1 MKAYSFEVFKKDLA
15 NTIVLTDLLFG
26 LIFLGITLAYA
37 PKLAG
42 PVFIATFLIILIP
55 RIFSKKF
62 VSGEDVTIKDNGF
75 YIKSQ
80 KRFIEWK
87 ELSWYKTGANNSPL
101 VDLLEFGVANG
112 KKASFSFYKKS
123 KAQNG
128 WADFR
133 KDIIHLVGVNCPELK
148 NYYQR
153 EVFKLYSKYVFVFWI
168 LVPGSLVLL
177 GATKSNIFITTLSV
191 LIGTFP
197 LLSAIK
203 RNQHQKLN

>member
-1 MKAYSFEVFKKDLA
+1 ME
-15 NTIVLTDLLFG
+15 
-26 LIFLGITLAYA
+26 
-37 PKLAG
+37 
-42 PVFIATFLIILIP
+42 
-55 RIFSKKF
+55 
-62 VSGEDVTIKDNGF
+62 
-75 YIKSQ
+75 
-80 KRFIEWK
+80 
-87 ELSWYKTGANNSPL
+87 
-101 VDLLEFGVANG
+101 

-123 KAQNG
+123 KAQND